1 MKNLKLNGRFLKKIQ
16 EIFNGWTKTVLLQF
30 RNC

>member
-1 MKNLKLNGRFLKKIQ
+1 MNNLKLRPRFLKKIQ
-16 EIFNGWTKTVLLQF
+16 EIFNGWTKTVLLPF